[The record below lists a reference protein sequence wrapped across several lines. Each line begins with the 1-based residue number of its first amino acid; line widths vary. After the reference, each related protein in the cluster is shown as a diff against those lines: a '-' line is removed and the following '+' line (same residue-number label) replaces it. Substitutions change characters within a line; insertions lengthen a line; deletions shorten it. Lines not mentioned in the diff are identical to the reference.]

1 MIIFFDSHKVCSTV
15 ILLFSLQLLLD
26 VFVDMMESSERET
39 TLSESTDDSSTDD
52 ESNKYVPQSVYII
65 DVYIII
71 TIK

>member
-1 MIIFFDSHKVCSTV
+1 
-15 ILLFSLQLLLD
+15 
-26 VFVDMMESSERET
+26 MMESSERET

-65 DVYIII
+65 DLYIII